1 VLDFL
6 VTVLLMVAQK
16 FPVDGCDAVVAGV
29 IAWADLSA
37 VGVVTIVAVVRA
49 LLLIWMLLIIGNHLR
64 ISRVTFLLVLEFR

>member
-37 VGVVTIVAVVRA
+37 VGVVTVVAVVRA
-49 LLLIWMLLIIGNHLR
+49 LLLI
-64 ISRVTFLLVLEFR
+64 